1 MPDQITPLILSGGSG
16 TRLWPLSTPDR
27 PKQFLRLYGDET
39 MIAQTLR
46 RVADRDLFAPPI
58 IVGSARHEDLLL
70 EALDDVG
77 AQGGVTILEPCA
89 RNTAPAI
96 ALGALEAGGDALVL
110 VMPSDHVIRDVSA
123 FHAAVERAVPAA
135 QSGQLVTFGIE
146 PTGPETGFGY
156 VRAGDALP
164 GMAGVFKSEGFT
176 EKPDLARAKDMLSS
190 GDYFWN
196 AGIFLFRAD
205 SFLAELERLQPE
217 MHAAA
222 EAAIAGA
229 TRQGAVIMPDEGE
242 FARAPS
248 NSIDYAVMEQAANVA
263 VVPVSCDWSD
273 VGSWDAL
280 ADISDADENGNVL
293 VGEANAQDCA
303 GILVNAEGVRINAI
317 GLNDMIIVA
326 SGGEGLIMPRGQS
339 QRGKDLL

>member
-1 MPDQITPLILSGGSG
+1 
-16 TRLWPLSTPDR
+16 
-27 PKQFLRLYGDET
+27 LYGDET

-58 IVGSARHEDLLL
+58 IVGSARHQDLLL
-70 EALDDVG
+70 EALGDVG
-77 AQGGVTILEPCA
+77 AQGGVAILEPCA

-96 ALGALEAGGDALVL
+96 ALGALEAGDGAHVLVL
-110 VMPSDHVIRDVSA
+110 PSDHVIRDVSA
-123 FHAAVERAVPAA
+123 FHAAVERAMPAA

-229 TRQGAVIMPDEGE
+229 ARQGAVIMPDEGE

-263 VVPVSCDWSD
+263 VVPVSCGWSD

-280 ADISDADENGNVL
+280 ADISDADENGNAFI
-293 VGEANAQDCA
+293 GGANARDCA
-303 GILVNAEGVRINAI
+303 GIFVNAEGVRINTI
-317 GLNDMIIVA
+317 GLSDMIIVA
-326 SGGEGLIMPRGQS
+326 SGGEDLTMPRGAS
-339 QRGKDLL
+339 QRVRDLL

>member
-1 MPDQITPLILSGGSG
+1 M
-16 TRLWPLSTPDR
+16 
-27 PKQFLRLYGDET
+27 
-39 MIAQTLR
+39 
-46 RVADRDLFAPPI
+46 
-58 IVGSARHEDLLL
+58 
-70 EALDDVG
+70 
-77 AQGGVTILEPCA
+77 
-89 RNTAPAI
+89 
-96 ALGALEAGGDALVL
+96 
-110 VMPSDHVIRDVSA
+110 
-123 FHAAVERAVPAA
+123 PAA

-146 PTGPETGFGY
+146 PTGPETGCGY

-176 EKPDLARAKDMLSS
+176 EKPDLALAQKMLSS

-229 TRQGAVIMPDEGE
+229 TRQGAVIMPDEDE
-242 FARAPS
+242 FSSSPS

-263 VVPVSCDWSD
+263 VVPVSCGWSD

-280 ADISDADENGNVL
+280 ADISDADENGNVFI
-293 VGEANAQDCA
+293 GDTNALDCS
-303 GILVNAEGVRINAI
+303 GVFSKAEGVRINAA
-317 GLNDMIIVA
+317 GLKDMIIVA